1 MKIYLAGNCS
11 SENRYNMVQIA
22 KLFREYGG
30 YEIYC
35 PWELKIE
42 NAWDIPQEIWARKVF
57 EADIKAIQ
65 ECDIFFMLSFG
76 RESTAGT
83 NWENGYAYALNKRIV
98 VIQITDKPTSLMT
111 YASANEFYNSSL
123 ANCLDTIKEIL
134 SDWDYYGIERPCL
147 ERKKGYYKC
156 ETILT

>member
-1 MKIYLAGNCS
+1 MKIYLAGPCDT
-11 SENRYNMVQIA
+11 ENRYNMVQIA
-22 KLFREYGG
+22 KVFREYGQ
-30 YEIYC
+30 YEVYC

-65 ECDIFFMLSFG
+65 DCEVFVMISSG

-83 NWENGYAYALNKRIV
+83 NWENGYAYALNKYII

-111 YASANEFYNSSL
+111 YASSSIFLNSSYTDAL
-123 ANCLDTIKEIL
+123 KTIKQIIDSWKHCGL
-134 SDWDYYGIERPCL
+134 TN
-147 ERKKGYYKC
+147 GYNEYHQCK
-156 ETILT
+156 TVLT